1 MEILFIIKKLIASL
15 FMPLSI
21 GLFLFILG
29 LYFLY
34 KKKIPKAKIYL
45 IISLIWIMVISHSS
59 FANFLLSSLENEYKP
74 LKSIP
79 QNTKFIV
86 FLGGDME
93 NRGWE
98 VLRLYHNIEG
108 AKILVSGYEGRGT
121 IPEAT
126 KTANMLHSIGIKQE
140 DIFTYPK
147 PKDTKEEAQNI
158 KNILK
163 KQKFILVTSAYHM
176 KRTMMIFEQLG
187 LKPTPAPTDFLIKES
202 DSLLSLPDGYS
213 LQKTQKAWH
222 EYIGIFW
229 IKIVNFVVDLQK

>member
-1 MEILFIIKKLIASL
+1 MEFIFILKKIIGSL
-15 FMPLSI
+15 LMPLSL
-21 GLFLFILG
+21 GLFLFGFGILY
-29 LYFLY
+29 LF
-34 KKKIPKAKIYL
+34 KKKIQKAKIYL
-45 IISLIWIMVISHSS
+45 TISLIWIVVISYSGFS
-59 FANFLLSSLENEYKP
+59 NFLLTSLENEYKP
-74 LKSIP
+74 LKAIP

>member
-15 FMPLSI
+15 FMPLSV

-98 VLRLYHNIEG
+98 ALRLYHNIEG
-108 AKILVSGYEGRGT
+108 SKIVVSGYEGRGT
-121 IPEAT
+121 TPEAI
-126 KTANMLHSIGIKQE
+126 KTANLLKSIGIKVE
-140 DIFTYPK
+140 DIFIYPK
-147 PKDTKEEAQNI
+147 PKDTREEARNI
-158 KNILK
+158 KEILK

-176 KRTMMIFEQLG
+176 KRAMIIFQSEG
-187 LKPTPAPTDFLIKES
+187 LSPTPAPTDYLIKES
-202 DSLLSLPDGYS
+202 DSVISLPDGYS
-213 LQKTQKAWH
+213 LNKTQKAWH

-229 IKIVNFVVDLQK
+229 AKTVNFLEQL